1 MSIALFKTG
10 LRGRAPRASHNAA
23 TVRCGALLLEV
34 VVAMTIL
41 IAAMAFIGT
50 QMVAGIRTV
59 GLGEQETRLSELADR
74 LLALLELDM
83 QTSERLFT
91 DRSTEGDFGDQYPEY
106 SWQASVETT
115 ELPGLGQVTIEILY
129 LPDTPSNPNDDEPVV
144 VRRMYLLKADPG
156 RIDFGA
162 DFGMNEEQLTQLSQT
177 IPIPG
182 FDPTQFNPQE
192 LVSQDPATLL
202 QMLPVILAMLQQYTG
217 GQGIEELLGPGGLEG
232 ATPDQIREL
241 LAGQL
246 GDLAGGEGLPGGEP
260 GDEAGERTGVN
271 AGLIAP
277 PPGGGRSATGG
288 TRRGGGGDGATRTT
302 RGNRG
307 GNGGRSGAT
316 GNNNRSGGANNRS
329 GGTRRGGG
337 NAADEQA
344 RIEELMRL
352 RDQLNRGGG
361 GDNGGGE

>member
-1 MSIALFKTG
+1 MKHVPVSARAVDRLPIAWP
-10 LRGRAPRASHNAA
+10 RGTRQ
-23 TVRCGALLLEV
+23 GALLLEV
-34 VVAMTIL
+34 VVALTIL

-91 DRSTEGDFGDQYPEY
+91 DRSTDGDFGDQYPEY
-106 SWQASVETT
+106 SWQASVDTT

-129 LPDTPSNPNDDEPVV
+129 LPDTPDNPNDDEPVI

-156 RIDFGA
+156 RLDFAA

-202 QMLPVILAMLQQYTG
+202 QMLPVIMAMLQQYTG
-217 GQGIEELLGPGGLEG
+217 GQGAEQLFGPGGLEG

-246 GDLAGGEGLPGGEP
+246 GDLAGGESLPGSGEP
-260 GDEAGERTGVN
+260 GDEAGERTGIN

-277 PPGGGRSATGG
+277 PPGGTGG
-288 TRRGGGGDGATRTT
+288 TRRGGGDGTTRTT

-337 NAADEQA
+337 NPADDQA

-352 RDQLNRGGG
+352 RDQLNRSG
-361 GDNGGGE
+361 GDNGGGG